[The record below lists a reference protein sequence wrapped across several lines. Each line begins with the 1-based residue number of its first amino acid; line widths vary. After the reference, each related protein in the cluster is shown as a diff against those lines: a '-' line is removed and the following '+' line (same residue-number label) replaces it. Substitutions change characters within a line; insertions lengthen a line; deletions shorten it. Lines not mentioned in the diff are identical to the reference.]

1 MQSTNKALARSI
13 SVVAQPWTYRGEG
26 GANLVIALSDEKSVL
41 RFAKSKF
48 VDKDVDGKIGEI
60 AYFANTVMRPRL
72 GSLFIRPL
80 EIRIVDD
87 LDFHNVRESVQPLRP
102 PARLKKDM
110 KSKKVIMSHDCTF
123 LTPEYERNTQGDTI
137 SFEIK
142 PKQGWHSLKAS
153 CSVDLCHRCLKQY
166 AKLHKGEITSI
177 SKYCPLDLFSC
188 DPLRMKRAIFDLFE
202 FPCNRFKVF
211 RNGGLI
217 YTENIGTA
225 PDVENELSQW
235 LELDPHDSDAVD
247 LMAALLCTALL
258 SPLEETK
265 EIDVMESLVSLD
277 VSDSDRGQFC
287 DTKSDPLPPNCI
299 LQRLLALQRQTEI
312 GDNEAQIICDRLLNN
327 IEDIEGLHQLVMWHP
342 NNKLEHKLSPSEI
355 EDVLQLQRFLLSVTA
370 KDVSLLLTFREI
382 QDLSQE
388 TFEHPVLHFRSV
400 DKSFR
405 LMLSVIDMDP
415 KSVHRISSWV
425 KRKESWL
432 NAYFSSL
439 KD

>member
-1 MQSTNKALARSI
+1 M
-13 SVVAQPWTYRGEG
+13 
-26 GANLVIALSDEKSVL
+26 IALPDEKCVL

-87 LDFHNVRESVQPLRP
+87 LDFNNVKESVQPLRP

-110 KSKKVIMSHDCTF
+110 KSKRVIRSHDCTF
-123 LTPEYERNTQGDTI
+123 LTPEYEINTMGNTI

-153 CSVDLCHRCLKQY
+153 CSVDLCHRCLKQH

-188 DPLRMKRAIFDLFE
+188 DPIRMKRAIFDLFE

-211 RNGGLI
+211 RNGDLI

-225 PDVENELSQW
+225 RTVETELNHFLG
-235 LELDPHDSDAVD
+235 LESHDGSSDPVD
-247 LMAALLCTALL
+247 FMAALLCTALL

-265 EIDVMESLVSLD
+265 DIEVMESYVNLD
-277 VSDSDRGQFC
+277 VSCAHRGQSC
-287 DTKSDPLPPNCI
+287 DTKSNPLPPNCI

-312 GDNEAQIICDRLLNN
+312 GDNEAQVICDRLLNN

-342 NNKLEHKLSPSEI
+342 NNKLEHELSPSEI

-382 QDLSQE
+382 EDLSQE
-388 TFEHPVLHFRSV
+388 TFDHPVLHFRSLE
-400 DKSFR
+400 KSFR

-439 KD
+439 KNKNYQS